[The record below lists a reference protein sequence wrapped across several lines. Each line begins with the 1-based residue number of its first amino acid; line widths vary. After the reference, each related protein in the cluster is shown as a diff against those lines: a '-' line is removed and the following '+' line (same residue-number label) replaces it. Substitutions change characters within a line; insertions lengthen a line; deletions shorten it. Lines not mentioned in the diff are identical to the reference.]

1 MRQTLS
7 STPGP
12 ALKPPQVTQLLVAW
26 RDGNNTA
33 LDQLVPLVEAELRQ
47 LARRYLRRERP
58 GHVLQT
64 TALVNEAFIRLM
76 NWQEVSWQNRAH
88 FVAMAARLMRHILV
102 DISRRRA
109 KARDGREIRIVD
121 IADIAEA
128 EEATLERSRDLVAID
143 DALRE
148 LAKRDPRK
156 AQIVE
161 LRFFGGLN
169 LEEIAEVIGV
179 APITVSREWAK
190 ARAWLHREIANEPRD
205 RPPRR

>member
-1 MRQTLS
+1 VRQTLS
-7 STPGP
+7 STPAP

-26 RDGNNTA
+26 RNGNNTA

-47 LARRYLRRERP
+47 LARRYLRRERR

-102 DISRRRA
+102 DISRLRA
-109 KARDGREIRIVD
+109 KGRDGREIRIVD
-121 IADIAEA
+121 IAEA
-128 EEATLERSRDLVAID
+128 EEATLQPSRDLVAID

-148 LAKRDPRK
+148 LAERDPRK

-190 ARAWLHREIANEPRD
+190 ARAWLHREIASEPRD

>member
-1 MRQTLS
+1 MRQILS
-7 STPGP
+7 SGSA
-12 ALKPPQVTQLLVAW
+12 ALRQPEVTELLVAW
-26 RDGNNTA
+26 REGNDSA

-47 LARRYLRRERP
+47 LARRYLRRERQ

-76 NWQEVSWQNRAH
+76 NWQDVSWQNRAH

-102 DISRRRA
+102 DISRRRSRG
-109 KARDGREIRIVD
+109 RDGREIRIVG
-121 IADIAEA
+121 ISEAD
-128 EEATLERSRDLVAID
+128 EATLERSRDLVAID
-143 DALRE
+143 DALRA
-148 LAKRDPRK
+148 LAEHDPRK

-169 LEEIAEVIGV
+169 LEEIAEVMGV

-190 ARAWLHREIANEPRD
+190 ARAWLHRAVAAEPGHRAL
-205 RPPRR
+205 RR